1 MTVVFYLSVA
11 VAIAAALLVVTR
23 QNVVHALLYLVVT
36 LLATALAFFALGAP
50 FAAALEVIIYAG
62 AVMVLFVFAIMTL
75 GLRPRAGALDSLGLI
90 VQAWLGPALLSA
102 LLLAELIYVLAS
114 PPAGFTGRLLPD
126 PKQVGL
132 ALLGPYLLAVE
143 LASMLLTAGLV
154 GAYHLG
160 HPRPSETPTQ
170 GEARP
175 ATSQSGE
182 GEAAPATR
190 SGGTT

>member
-1 MTVVFYLSVA
+1 MTIVFYLSVA

-36 LLATALAFFALGAP
+36 LLAIALAFFTLGAP
-50 FAAALEVIIYAG
+50 VAAALEVIIYAG
-62 AVMVLFVFAIMTL
+62 AIMVLFIFAIMTL
-75 GLRPRAGALDSLGLI
+75 GLRPRAGASDSLGLI
-90 VQAWLGPALLSA
+90 VEAWLGPALLSV
-102 LLLAELIYVLAS
+102 LLLAELIYVLAA
-114 PPAGFTGRLLPD
+114 PPGGFTGRLLPD
-126 PKQVGL
+126 PKQVGI

-160 HPRPSETPTQ
+160 HPRPPETSPL
-170 GEARP
+170 GGARP
-175 ATSQSGE
+175 ATSQA
-182 GEAAPATR
+182 GEAKAGPATH

>member
-1 MTVVFYLSVA
+1 MTVVFYLSVG
-11 VAIAAALLVVTR
+11 VAIIAALLVVTR

-36 LLATALAFFALGAP
+36 LLAIALAFFALGAP

-62 AVMVLFVFAIMTL
+62 AIMVLFIFAIMTL
-75 GLRPRAGALDSLGLI
+75 GVRPRAGASDSLGLI
-90 VQAWLGPALLSA
+90 VEAWLGPALLS
-102 LLLAELIYVLAS
+102 LLILAELIYVLAAS
-114 PPAGFTGRLLPD
+114 PAGVTGRLLPD
-126 PKQVGL
+126 PKQVGI

-160 HPRPSETPTQ
+160 HTRSSETSPQGSARPS
-170 GEARP
+170 A
-175 ATSQSGE
+175 SQACKT
-182 GEAAPATR
+182 EAAPAKH

>member
-1 MTVVFYLSVA
+1 MTVVFYLSVV
-11 VAIAAALLVVTR
+11 VAIITALLVVTR

-36 LLATALAFFALGAP
+36 LLSIALAFFALGAP

-62 AVMVLFVFAIMTL
+62 AIMVLFIFAIMTL
-75 GLRPRAGALDSLGLI
+75 GVRPRAGASDSVGLI
-90 VQAWLGPALLSA
+90 VEAWLGPALLS
-102 LLLAELIYVLAS
+102 LLLLGELVYVLAAS
-114 PPAGFTGRLLPD
+114 PAGVTGRLLPD
-126 PKQVGL
+126 PKQVGI

-160 HPRPSETPTQ
+160 HTRSSETLPQ
-170 GEARP
+170 GRDRP
-175 ATSQSGE
+175 ATPQVGE
-182 GEAAPATR
+182 TEAGPAMH

>member
-1 MTVVFYLSVA
+1 MTIVFYLAVA
-11 VAIAAALLVVTR
+11 VAIVAALLMVTR

-62 AVMVLFVFAIMTL
+62 AIMVLFIFAIMTL
-75 GLRPRAGALDSLGLI
+75 GLRPRAGVSDSLGLI
-90 VQAWLGPALLSA
+90 VEAWLGPALLSA
-102 LLLAELIYVLAS
+102 LLLAELVYVLAT

-126 PKQVGL
+126 PKQVGI

-160 HPRPSETPTQ
+160 HPYPSDMSPQ
-170 GEARP
+170 GDARP
-175 ATSQSGE
+175 TASQAAE
-182 GEAAPATR
+182 AKAAPATH
-190 SGGTT
+190 SGGTI

>member
-1 MTVVFYLSVA
+1 MTIVFYLAVA
-11 VAIAAALLVVTR
+11 VAVVAALLVVTR

-75 GLRPRAGALDSLGLI
+75 GLRPRAGVSDSLGLI
-90 VQAWLGPALLSA
+90 VEAWLGPALLSV
-102 LLLAELIYVLAS
+102 LLLAELVYVLAA
-114 PPAGFTGRLLPD
+114 PPAGLTGRLLPD
-126 PKQVGL
+126 PKQVGI

-160 HPRPSETPTQ
+160 HPHPTETSPQ
-170 GEARP
+170 SGDRP
-175 ATSQSGE
+175 ATGQGA
-182 GEAAPATR
+182 EAKAVPATH